1 MVASLCLSDP
11 TALCTLSVLSVLSVL
26 PSFRMDVDVRCRFM
40 KVDLLC

>member
-11 TALCTLSVLSVLSVL
+11 TALCTLSVLSVLT
-26 PSFRMDVDVRCRFM
+26 SFRMDVDVRCRFM